1 MQNIAL
7 KNNVAKTGVI
17 IIIYN
22 FLNSLINMADWLFCK
37 IIFSNTKS
45 KVNLMKILIKLEVVF
60 WDTVS
65 ISPEIFLRK
74 MP

>member
-1 MQNIAL
+1 
-7 KNNVAKTGVI
+7 
-17 IIIYN
+17 
-22 FLNSLINMADWLFCK
+22 MADWLFCK

-45 KVNLMKILIKLEVVF
+45 KVNLLKILIKLEVVF